1 MSQWYEV
8 SWPRPIA
15 VSACSGSTVEM
26 SYHGDSSIPHRA
38 AALSRLPSDPK
49 HPLCVSIALNDQN
62 HVIKSL
68 FMRYKKEVVV
78 GQGDWT
84 ILKI

>member
-1 MSQWYEV
+1 MSQRYGA

-38 AALSRLPSDPK
+38 AAVPRLPSNPK
-49 HPLCVSIALNDQN
+49 VLLCVYITLVYQHNEGLGLCGWMDGWMDTYI
-62 HVIKSL
+62 V
-68 FMRYKKEVVV
+68 Y
-78 GQGDWT
+78 
-84 ILKI
+84 